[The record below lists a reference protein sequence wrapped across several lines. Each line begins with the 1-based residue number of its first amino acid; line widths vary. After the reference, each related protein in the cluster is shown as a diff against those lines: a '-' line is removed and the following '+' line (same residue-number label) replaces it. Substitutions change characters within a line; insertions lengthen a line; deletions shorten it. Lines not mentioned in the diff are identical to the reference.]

1 MFTSLISLS
10 PIFFTS
16 SLLYCQSIWPSF
28 SSSEDFYWILSFP
41 VIPSSTSLLFPH
53 STLYGKRSDSI
64 CDSKSPRVRG
74 KEKEILQWVKG
85 TREREREREG
95 CHSQTTCF
103 PSQDY
108 ASFQIHLEFYI
119 SSQQHKLCTSF
130 PFGDWVV
137 CLWLMFAFPVLSVSL
152 VHVVSKPCMTTTAVE
167 KRIPSLS
174 VSLHRPT
181 QSSFLLLFRWHQMKE
196 WEIYCR
202 FSSPTRDSRQRES
215 VSHALRFLL
224 FSLWMLL
231 WSREG
236 NYIEVFRAEDD
247 TKTKQEA
254 GGIITKTIQL
264 TCKNLRR
271 RLWGLS
277 SNSNT
282 QNVILRP
289 LRPSYLHG
297 RNWPRFNKML
307 AGQSWRKRRYIKCFV
322 KYEQSPF
329 PGERKTNEY
338 NRRKK
343 NSLNGLL

>member
-64 CDSKSPRVRG
+64 CDSKSPRVRR

-137 CLWLMFAFPVLSVSL
+137 CLWLMFAFPVLRVSCACGVQTMHDDDSSWEKNPFFVCVSASTDSIKFPATLSLTPNERVRDILPFLFPHKGFKTERKCISCLEVPSVFSL
-152 VHVVSKPCMTTTAVE
+152 NVTLKPGGE
-167 KRIPSLS
+167 LHWSIPSGRRYEHRTRSRRYHNKDNTIDMQKPQEEVVRS
-174 VSLHRPT
+174 VFKLKYTECYLKVP
-181 QSSFLLLFRWHQMKE
+181 QAF
-196 WEIYCR
+196 
-202 FSSPTRDSRQRES
+202 
-215 VSHALRFLL
+215 
-224 FSLWMLL
+224 
-231 WSREG
+231 
-236 NYIEVFRAEDD
+236 
-247 TKTKQEA
+247 
-254 GGIITKTIQL
+254 
-264 TCKNLRR
+264 
-271 RLWGLS
+271 LS
-277 SNSNT
+277 S
-282 QNVILRP
+282 
-289 LRPSYLHG
+289 
-297 RNWPRFNKML
+297 
-307 AGQSWRKRRYIKCFV
+307 SW
-322 KYEQSPF
+322 S
-329 PGERKTNEY
+329 
-338 NRRKK
+338 
-343 NSLNGLL
+343 